1 MAAGRPC
8 VVSRVGMNKEIL
20 EQAELGLAGNVDEWK
35 SALCA
40 LMADRDVAERMGELA
55 VPWPAR
61 DIA

>member
-1 MAAGRPC
+1 
-8 VVSRVGMNKEIL
+8 MNKEIL